1 MNGIVKFTIP
11 QQTIEVPEEKKALF
25 KRALQAAGVKFQQ
38 VTRVDRMEN
47 LDISFKAKWFL
58 REMEISQLSP
68 DCFAKKISKE
78 CLRVKYPRTTK
89 EIEIAFTVLGITWE

>member
-1 MNGIVKFTIP
+1 MNGIVKFQIP
-11 QQTIEVPEEKKALF
+11 QQTIEVQEEKKALF

-47 LDISFKAKWFL
+47 LDISLKAKWFL
-58 REMEISQLSP
+58 RDMEISQLAP

-78 CLRVKYPRTTK
+78 CLRIKYPKTTK